1 MRWALLVSAC
11 VAVLFASAAAAMRMR
26 WSGDLGGYGSAVG
39 MPVHAGSA
47 FSVGMS
53 QLKADGRIRIESVR
67 LERPTRGITF
77 AGALVH
83 PSGYGMVGAERQFP
97 PTFPRVRMRAAE
109 GAVLPA
115 RTPVVLV
122 VGMRTTRPGAFRVH
136 GVKVHYWERWHGID
150 VRRRAHVGVEV
161 VGCAV
166 ETSARAPR
174 CAVPEPI
181 D

>member
-97 PTFPRVRMRAAE
+97 QHSRACAC
-109 GAVLPA
+109 GPQRALCCLHA
-115 RTPVVLV
+115 RPS
-122 VGMRTTRPGAFRVH
+122 
-136 GVKVHYWERWHGID
+136 YWL
-150 VRRRAHVGVEV
+150 
-161 VGCAV
+161 
-166 ETSARAPR
+166 
-174 CAVPEPI
+174 
-181 D
+181 